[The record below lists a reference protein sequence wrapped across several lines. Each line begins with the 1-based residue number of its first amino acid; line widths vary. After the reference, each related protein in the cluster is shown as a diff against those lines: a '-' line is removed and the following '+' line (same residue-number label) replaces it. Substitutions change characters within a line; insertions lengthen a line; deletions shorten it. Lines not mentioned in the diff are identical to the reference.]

1 MHQTATGHGKL
12 HIVLFLCSFLFKKIF
27 SNSLTTGKHFTFGEF
42 PSVSLSDILMIT
54 T

>member
-12 HIVLFLCSFLFKKIF
+12 HIVLFLCSFSLKKI

-42 PSVSLSDILMIT
+42 PSVSLSDILMIAT
-54 T
+54 